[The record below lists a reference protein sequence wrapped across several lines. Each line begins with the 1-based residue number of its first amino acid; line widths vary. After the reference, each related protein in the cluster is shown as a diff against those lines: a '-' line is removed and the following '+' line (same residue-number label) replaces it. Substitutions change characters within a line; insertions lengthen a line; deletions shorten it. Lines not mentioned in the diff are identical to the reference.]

1 VAAPVKADERA
12 MLRASQRAALDV
24 LLDLAGDAKAMPD
37 ARAAAI
43 AHVKMLQ
50 ARLATMPAADAA
62 ASAHIA
68 AAKFDIQRFIDGND
82 KPELRPRYPVLV
94 LPWP

>member
-1 VAAPVKADERA
+1 
-12 MLRASQRAALDV
+12 
-24 LLDLAGDAKAMPD
+24 
-37 ARAAAI
+37 
-43 AHVKMLQ
+43 MLQ